1 MTHKSHWSFRRRSQW
16 ASNVQL
22 NLSWITVETL
32 MSTKRLKLVKPVD
45 GSAPVRTP
53 GKVIHDSRGNAVWD
67 WDIATGVL
75 ARKSVEELLTTLDVP
90 GTLSLDGEPDR
101 PSSWSGDPYNRT
113 NR

>member
-1 MTHKSHWSFRRRSQW
+1 
-16 ASNVQL
+16 
-22 NLSWITVETL
+22 
-32 MSTKRLKLVKPVD
+32 MSTKRLKLVKPVN
-45 GSAPVRTP
+45 GSPPERTP

-75 ARKSVEELLTTLDVP
+75 ARKSVEELLTTLDAP

-101 PSSWSGDPYNRT
+101 ASSWSGDPYNRT